1 MVRNSIAGRAGIV
14 YISPLLSLQ
23 DTTTWRM
30 IDVVDE
36 QQVRTALEGVKD
48 LLGDGNVVTENR
60 VEKITVDGASIM
72 LTLRLPTDDADIRR
86 VVEDQCRDAVKAL
99 DGVAGVMIM
108 SKGATDP
115 AARQQQQ
122 QQQQG
127 NPTGD
132 PWADRAPIPGVKHI
146 IAVSSAKGGVGKST
160 VCVNLA
166 LALQE
171 KGAKVG
177 IMDADVYGPNVHLLL
192 NVNEWPEA
200 GQKREVAAVEKDGLK
215 LMSLGFL
222 MEPGT
227 PVIWRG
233 PMVVGVVKKFLQD
246 VDWGE
251 LDYLLIDMPPGTGD
265 AQLTLVQTVP
275 LTGAI
280 IVTTPSQLAI
290 VDAEKGLKMYRSVET
305 PVMGLIENMS
315 HFVCPHC
322 NERTDIFG
330 HGAGAELADRLETP
344 FLGDIP
350 LDPQVRMEGDRGN
363 PIVKSF
369 KDSPVTAA
377 FLAIADRI
385 MELHPAE

>member
-1 MVRNSIAGRAGIV
+1 M
-14 YISPLLSLQ
+14 
-23 DTTTWRM
+23 
-30 IDVVDE
+30 VDE
-36 QQVRTALEGVKD
+36 KQVRTALEGVKD
-48 LLGDGNVVTENR
+48 LLGDGSVVAENR
-60 VEKITVDGASIM
+60 VEKITIDGASIM

-115 AARQQQQ
+115 AARQEQQQ
-122 QQQQG
+122 QQKG
-127 NPTGD
+127 SPGGD
-132 PWADRAPIPGVKHI
+132 PWAERAPIPGVKHI

-166 LALQE
+166 LALQQ

-177 IMDADVYGPNVHLLL
+177 VMDADVYGPSVHLLL
-192 NVNEWPEA
+192 NVNEWPGPSE
-200 GQKREVAAVEKDGLK
+200 KREVAAVEKDGLK

-222 MEPGT
+222 TEPGM

-290 VDAEKGLKMYRSVET
+290 VDAEKGLQMYRSVET

-322 NERTDIFG
+322 NEQTDVFG
-330 HGAGAELADRLETP
+330 HGTGVKLADRLETP

-350 LDPQVRMEGDRGN
+350 LDPQVRTEGDRGY
-363 PIVKSF
+363 PIVKSS

-377 FLAIADRI
+377 FLEIADRV
-385 MELHPAE
+385 MELHPAK